1 MRIKTNNPTKLTTEE
16 YNSLLFGLFNI
27 IFTNDVCTNMVYESL
42 EEIEKAGMMK
52 KTVKYRAK
60 LLRDEIRAYNRIL
73 SSILK
78 EREFIA
84 DVNDCYEE
92 LLSAD
97 LAKLELTIKNYMH
110 KCHVP
115 YTDLQCKCAM
125 AYVFAQGAC
134 HNVDENIKRR
144 PTISKYANKY
154 EALKITKISDALER
168 LMEELEKVCNQG
180 HYFCDLNQ
188 NNDIFNGFV
197 VICRKLADPDI
208 IYKIVKKYDK

>member
-1 MRIKTNNPTKLTTEE
+1 MTELGLTQQEE
-16 YNSLLFGLFNI
+16 SSLSYGLYNI
-27 IFTNDVCTNMVYESL
+27 IFTNDVCCSYIYDL
-42 EEIEKAGMMK
+42 IEVIIKAGIYK
-52 KTVKYRAK
+52 KDIKYRGNILKAHLK
-60 LLRDEIRAYNRIL
+60 DYNRL
-73 SSILK
+73 LDK
-78 EREFIA
+78 VYNYK
-84 DVNDCYEE
+84 DVVACMNEE
-92 LLSAD
+92 LEDTIQSD
-97 LAKLELTIKNYMH
+97 LAKLEYSTKNYMH

-115 YTDLQCKCAM
+115 YTDVQCKSAI

-168 LMEELEKVCNQG
+168 LMEELEKVYNQG